1 MQSGAWLRSPL
12 SGIRLQFGGPSVLRT
27 YLLSPPKTRLSM
39 YLLVPAL
46 LLGASAASL
55 TETAKAASPYVVDGV
70 VLGSAFSGA
79 RQYQCRPSEQFA
91 EFAWCQRS
99 RFERA
104 RRETFSSS
112 TSVLHGPAGVAY
124 VTARFDRLSLGARIF
139 RARLNDCPKNM
150 ACPHKNCD
158 CRARKRFGC
167 GHCRLGKSC
176 ARAGG
181 EH

>member
-1 MQSGAWLRSPL
+1 
-12 SGIRLQFGGPSVLRT
+12 
-27 YLLSPPKTRLSM
+27 M

-124 VTARFDRLSLGARIF
+124 VDREIRPAFFGRKDIPREIERLSEKYGVPTQKLRLPEDENVSDAVIVVWEVLRSSRW
-139 RARLNDCPKNM
+139 RALTEPRFNPIQRLNKTSPSIILAM
-150 ACPHKNCD
+150 
-158 CRARKRFGC
+158 
-167 GHCRLGKSC
+167 
-176 ARAGG
+176 
-181 EH
+181 